1 MGEDAVMKGPQDMS
15 ERQEIFAAVSAGDV
29 DRVRELIAADP
40 GLAEARNDEGLSVLL
55 HARFRFE
62 VSLIDLLMEA
72 GPQLDIFEA
81 AALGRADQ
89 ISELLL
95 AAPASVNSRS
105 PDGFTP
111 LHLAAFFGSPE
122 TVAVLL
128 ENGAEVGAVSDNAQA
143 VMPLH
148 SAIAG
153 GHGDICRMLVEYGA
167 DVNARQHAG
176 WTPLHAAAEN
186 GDEALARQLMQ
197 AGADAAAVKED
208 GQRPAD
214 TARAKGHEE
223 VAALIEGW
231 TTAQ

>member
-1 MGEDAVMKGPQDMS
+1 MGQDVGMNGS
-15 ERQEIFAAVSAGDV
+15 EEIFAAVSGGDAE
-29 DRVRELIAADP
+29 RVRELIAADP
-40 GLAEARNDEGLSVLL
+40 SLAEARNTDGLSVLL
-55 HARFRFE
+55 HARYRFE

-72 GPQLDIFEA
+72 GPRIDILEA
-81 AALGRADQ
+81 AALGRADRM
-89 ISELLL
+89 SELIL
-95 AAPASVNSRS
+95 AAPESVNSRS
-105 PDGFTP
+105 VDGFTP

-128 ENGAEVGAVSDNAQA
+128 ENGADVGAVSDNAQG

-176 WTPLHAAAEN
+176 WTPLHAAAEH

-197 AGADAAAVKED
+197 AGADADAVKED

-231 TTAQ
+231 TAAQ